1 MGAPVTL
8 ACLLLLLH
16 LTAGTSAKP
25 HYVVVSPAVLYHP
38 HTGMVSVHLSD
49 LNETVRVSVRLERED
64 GPSAI
69 TLLEREVQ
77 ERHLHE
83 NVRFQVPAPSRGQQ
97 EVAELHVSIRGDA
110 LQFSERKKVLLQALQ
125 PRTFVQTDKAIY
137 KPGQT
142 VKFRIVSLDKDF
154 VPSTRKLPLVTVQDP
169 SGNCIAQWRDVT
181 PQQGIVDLSLLL
193 SAELALGTYAIK
205 AQGTRL
211 SFSVEEYV
219 LPKFKV
225 TLELPPVVT
234 VLDETLLLRVCG
246 RDTSG
251 KPVLGRVQASLC
263 REKQSADPWYHFH
276 AELTRALCTELTGQT
291 DSNGCFSSEVEIPR
305 VVPTDSGYGMSLQ
318 AKASLVEEGTGVEL
332 NATKSCDIMSI
343 VTFEDADA
351 TYKAGIPYTGKML
364 LKTAGGSVLKNEK
377 LQLFVSYGD
386 KNKNQTFLT
395 DKSGRASFDLDT
407 SGWTRWVTLRGHYK
421 QVNNST
427 EHDRVYTSYPDAH
440 RHLTP
445 FYSKSQS
452 FLKIRSLGGVLP
464 CDQAQQLQV
473 DYVIAREALGN
484 GSRSLDFIF
493 LVVAKGA
500 IARILHKGLDLRVG
514 AGLKGSFSV
523 KLPVGADLAP
533 AAMVLG
539 YTVLPNGELA
549 ADRTRLRM
557 AKCFP
562 NKVKLAFSQ
571 DRALPG
577 SELQLRVQAAPG
589 SLCAVRAVDQSVLLM
604 KPEAELSVDTV
615 YNLLPNFPQG
625 DYPDAV
631 RDLEPCDPPHSET
644 PVPHCRALGD
654 QWRCRRGIS
663 SWTPPLPN
671 AYSLFKDAALK
682 ILTNTNTKEP
692 CEHKRF
698 ITRRAVLNS
707 AVGRGPALSSLVMT
721 PENMEASVDS
731 AAATP
736 VSNAQPVPEPS
747 TQEEPAPRAYFP
759 ETWLWDLVPVG
770 EGGSK
775 DIPVS
780 VPDTITEWKAGMFC
794 TAEVGFGLSPTATF
808 TAFKPFFVELALPY
822 SVIRGEAFALKA
834 TVFNYLRQCIK
845 VQLTLAESAQFQV
858 QAGEDGAYTSCL
870 CADEGKTFQWEVT
883 ASSLGEVNFTVSTE
897 ALRTEELCGT
907 ELAVVPAQG
916 RVDTV
921 IKPLL
926 VQPGGILE
934 EKAHS
939 SLLCQEASEEISLQL
954 PANVLAGSERA
965 HVTVHDIMATALQNI
980 DRLLGMS
987 DDNGEENMVWFAPNI
1002 YTQQYLE
1009 KTGQLSPE
1017 IRDKAQGFLRRGYQR
1032 ELLYKHNDGSY
1043 SAFGESDA
1051 RGNTWLTAFVLKS
1064 FGQARPY
1071 ISIDEK
1077 HLEDALRWLQR
1088 RQRKTGCFRSVGKL
1102 LNNALQGGVVDELS
1116 LSAYITAALLEL
1128 GQPLTDP
1135 MVTRA
1140 LQCLRESS
1148 TSDLYTQALLAYAFG
1163 LAGSTELRDT
1173 LLQRLAQHSVSAGG
1187 QLHWQRKV
1195 KALPSPYWNQAPSAE
1210 VEMTAY
1216 VLLAYLSL
1224 PNVSAADM
1232 ATATQIV
1239 RWLSKQQK
1247 PFGGFAS
1254 MQDTVVALQA
1264 LAKYAALTYSASMAV
1279 SVTVS
1284 SQAGAR
1290 QQFHVENANRLVL
1303 QRAALQDIPGQYTVR
1318 ASGKD
1323 CVFVQLTLRYNVP
1336 PPKSAATFDLRVETE
1351 PKECTESARSRF
1363 SLVLHARYSGEHPAS
1378 NMAIIE
1384 VKLPSGYTPVKSSLR
1399 QLEKQRLVKRLE
1411 VQNDQ
1416 VMLYLDQLTKEAASF
1431 TFSLEQDFPVKNLR
1445 AAPVRLYD
1453 YYETG
1458 EHTEAEYSAP
1468 CSSGVWERAIKRTS
1482 AEFVKRSNLERK
1494 GIRIVTAKGE
1504 RCGSGSTQTP
1514 SLLADAGHVVI
1525 GAVRLIVTASGAEL
1539 ASGATTG
1546 SGVEPESGAV
1556 LENGAAMVSG
1566 AATGSGAAVAIADP
1580 GIGNPQLVGPSGA
1593 TRSQIGTWTSSGTM
1607 YAQSKTTSSVSSSKV
1622 RDCGTSATNH
1632 TGAVLLQLTSW
1643 QQLGNGSSAEVGVF
1657 GAREI
1662 AGPERSAGSSAAL
1675 EPNVLADTL
1684 SRRFPTHGWSIR
1696 PDIVHSV
1703 FRTWGFPRIDLFA
1716 SRINRKCPV
1725 FCSFRSHSLG
1735 SLAEAFQITWSGQ
1748 LLNAFPPFPLVH
1760 KVLLKVRRDKADVIL
1775 VAPVWSRQ
1783 CWYPTLLDL
1792 SIQAPLHLPLD
1803 PYLISQN
1810 HGRLLHPDLQSLHLT
1825 IWRIRG

>member
-1 MGAPVTL
+1 MGALVTP

-16 LTAGTSAKP
+16 LTAGTSAEP

-38 HTGMVSVHLSD
+38 HTGTVSVHLTD
-49 LNETVRVSVRLERED
+49 LNETVRVSVRLERGD

-77 ERHLHE
+77 EPRLHE
-83 NVRFQVPAPSRGQQ
+83 NVRFQVPAPSGGQQ

-110 LQFSERKKVLLQALQ
+110 LQFSERKKVLLRALQ
-125 PRTFVQTDKAIY
+125 PGTFVQTDKAVY

-142 VKFRIVSLDKDF
+142 VKFRILSLDKDF
-154 VPSTRKLPLVTVQDP
+154 IPSTRKLPLVTVQDP
-169 SGNCIAQWRDVT
+169 SGNRIAQWRDVT
-181 PQQGIVDLSLLL
+181 PQQGIVDLSLPL
-193 SAELALGTYAIK
+193 SAEPALGTYAIE
-205 AQGTRL
+205 AQGTRH

-225 TLELPPVVT
+225 TLELPPMMM

-246 RDTSG
+246 RYTSG

-263 REKQSADPWYHFH
+263 WEKQPTNLWSPYGYYQESA
-276 AELTRALCTELTGQT
+276 TMSQCMVLTGQT
-291 DSNGCFSSEVEIPR
+291 KSNGCFSREVEMAR
-305 VVPTDSGYGMSLQ
+305 LVPTDSGYGMSLQ
-318 AKASLVEEGTGVEL
+318 AKASLVEEGTGVEI
-332 NATKSCDIMSI
+332 NATKSCKVVSKIPI
-343 VTFEDADA
+343 VTFEDDDD

-364 LKTAGGSVLKNEK
+364 LETADGSALKNEK

-395 DKSGRASFDLDT
+395 DESGRASFELDT
-407 SGWTRWVTLRGHYK
+407 SGWTGWVTLRGHYK

-427 EHDRVYTSYPDAH
+427 EHDRVYPSYPDAD
-440 RHLTP
+440 RHLQP

-500 IARILHKGLDLRVG
+500 IARILHKGLNLMEG

-523 KLPVGADLAP
+523 ELPVGADLAP
-533 AAMVLG
+533 AAKVLG
-539 YTVLPNGELA
+539 YTVLPDGEMA
-549 ADRTRLRM
+549 ADRARLHM

-604 KPEAELSVDTV
+604 KPEAELSVDMV
-615 YNLLPNFPQG
+615 YNLLPDFPRG
-625 DYPDAV
+625 VYPDAV
-631 RDLEPCDPPHSET
+631 QEPESCDEPPRVIT
-644 PVPHCRALGD
+644 PHCRALGP
-654 QWRCRRGIS
+654 RYKCRRGLS
-663 SWTPPLPN
+663 SSTPPRHD

-682 ILTNTNTKEP
+682 ILTNTNTKKP
-692 CEHKRF
+692 CEHEHF
-698 ITRRAVLNS
+698 ITRRAVRAS
-707 AVGRGPALSSLVMT
+707 AVWRGPALSSL
-721 PENMEASVDS
+721 ASVDS
-731 AAATP
+731 AAGTP
-736 VSNAQPVPEPS
+736 VNNGLPVPEAC
-747 TQEEPAPRAYFP
+747 TQEEPAPRPYFP

-775 DIPVS
+775 DVPVS

-822 SVIRGEAFALKA
+822 SVIRGETFALKA
-834 TVFNYLRQCIK
+834 TVFNYLQQCIK
-845 VQLTLAESAQFQV
+845 VRVTLAESAQFQL

-883 ASSLGEVNFTVSTE
+883 ASSLGEVNVTVSTE

-916 RVDTV
+916 RVHTV

-965 HVTVHDIMATALQNI
+965 HVTVLGDIMGTALQNI
-980 DRLLGMS
+980 DRLLATPDG
-987 DDNGEENMVWFAPNI
+987 NGEQNMVQFTPNI
-1002 YTQQYLE
+1002 YIQQYLE
-1009 KTGQLSPE
+1009 KSGQLSPE
-1017 IRDKAQGFLRRGYQR
+1017 IRDKAQGFLQSGYQR

-1043 SAFGESDA
+1043 SASGESDA
-1051 RGNTWLTAFVLKS
+1051 RGNAWLTAFVLKS
-1064 FGQARPY
+1064 FGQARAY

-1088 RQRKTGCFRSVGKL
+1088 HQRKTGCFRRVGKL

-1116 LSAYITAALLEL
+1116 LSAYITAVLLEL

-1163 LAGSTELRDT
+1163 LAGSTELRGT
-1173 LLQRLAQHSVSAGG
+1173 LLQSLAQHSVSAGG
-1187 QLHWQRKV
+1187 QLYWQRKV
-1195 KALPSPYWNQAPSAE
+1195 KALPRPYGNQAPSAE

-1232 ATATQIV
+1232 GTAAQIV
-1239 RWLSKQQK
+1239 RWLSKQQN
-1247 PFGGFAS
+1247 PYGGFTS
-1254 MQDTVVALQA
+1254 TQDTVVALQA
-1264 LAKYAALTYSASMAV
+1264 LAKYVALTYSASGAV

-1303 QRAALQDIPGQYTVR
+1303 QRAALQEIPGQYTVR
-1318 ASGKD
+1318 ASGKG

-1363 SLVLHARYSGEHPAS
+1363 SLVLHARYSGERPAS

-1384 VKLPSGYTPVKSSLR
+1384 AKLPSGYTPVKSSLR

-1411 VQNDQ
+1411 EQNNQ
-1416 VMLYLDQLTKEAASF
+1416 VTLYLDQLTKEAASF

-1458 EHTEAEYSAP
+1458 EHTEAEYSTP
-1468 CSSGVWERAIKRTS
+1468 
-1482 AEFVKRSNLERK
+1482 
-1494 GIRIVTAKGE
+1494 
-1504 RCGSGSTQTP
+1504 CGS
-1514 SLLADAGHVVI
+1514 A
-1525 GAVRLIVTASGAEL
+1525 
-1539 ASGATTG
+1539 
-1546 SGVEPESGAV
+1546 
-1556 LENGAAMVSG
+1556 
-1566 AATGSGAAVAIADP
+1566 
-1580 GIGNPQLVGPSGA
+1580 
-1593 TRSQIGTWTSSGTM
+1593 
-1607 YAQSKTTSSVSSSKV
+1607 
-1622 RDCGTSATNH
+1622 
-1632 TGAVLLQLTSW
+1632 
-1643 QQLGNGSSAEVGVF
+1643 
-1657 GAREI
+1657 
-1662 AGPERSAGSSAAL
+1662 
-1675 EPNVLADTL
+1675 PNADTL
-1684 SRRFPTHGWSIR
+1684 E
-1696 PDIVHSV
+1696 
-1703 FRTWGFPRIDLFA
+1703 
-1716 SRINRKCPV
+1716 N
-1725 FCSFRSHSLG
+1725 SH
-1735 SLAEAFQITWSGQ
+1735 
-1748 LLNAFPPFPLVH
+1748 
-1760 KVLLKVRRDKADVIL
+1760 
-1775 VAPVWSRQ
+1775 
-1783 CWYPTLLDL
+1783 
-1792 SIQAPLHLPLD
+1792 
-1803 PYLISQN
+1803 
-1810 HGRLLHPDLQSLHLT
+1810 
-1825 IWRIRG
+1825 

>member
-1 MGAPVTL
+1 MGAPVTP

-16 LTAGTSAKP
+16 LTAGTAAEP
-25 HYVVVSPAVLYHP
+25 HYVVVSPAVLYHL
-38 HTGMVSVHLSD
+38 HMGTVSVHLSD
-49 LNETVRVSVRLERED
+49 LNETVRVSVRLERGD

-69 TLLEREVQ
+69 TLLEREFREHRV
-77 ERHLHE
+77 HE
-83 NVRFQVPAPSRGQQ
+83 NVRFQVPAPSGGQQ
-97 EVAELHVSIRGDA
+97 EVAELHVSIQGDA
-110 LQFSERKKVLLQALQ
+110 LQFSERKKVLLWVLE
-125 PRTFVQTDKAIY
+125 PGTFVQTDKAIY

-169 SGNCIAQWRDVT
+169 SGNRIAQWQDVT
-181 PQQGIVDLSLLL
+181 PQQGILDLSLPL
-193 SAELALGTYAIK
+193 SAEPALGTYAIE
-205 AQGTRL
+205 AQGTRH
-211 SFSVEEYV
+211 SFSVEEYE

-246 RDTSG
+246 RYTSG

-263 REKQSADPWYHFH
+263 SKTHPSYRWSPSGFLK
-276 AELTRALCTELTGQT
+276 ELSLTLCTELTGQT
-291 DSNGCFSSEVEIPR
+291 KRNGCFSREVG
-305 VVPTDSGYGMSLQ
+305 TDPLKLSHSGYRMSLQ
-318 AKASLVEEGTGVEL
+318 AKVSLVEEGTGVEL
-332 NATKSCDIMSI
+332 NVTKSCDIMSEI
-343 VTFEDADA
+343 PMVTFEDADA
-351 TYKAGIPYTGKML
+351 TYKAGMPYTGKML
-364 LKTAGGSVLKNEK
+364 LETEDGSVLKNEK

-395 DKSGRASFDLDT
+395 DESGRASFELDT
-407 SGWTRWVTLRGHYK
+407 SGWTGWVTLRGHFK
-421 QVNNST
+421 QVDHSSLNGR
-427 EHDRVYTSYPDAH
+427 DYPSYRDADL
-440 RHLTP
+440 HLEP

-473 DYVIAREALGN
+473 DYVIAREALGK

-500 IARILHKGLDLRVG
+500 IARILHKGLDLREG
-514 AGLKGSFSV
+514 AGLNGSFSV
-523 KLPVGADLAP
+523 ELPIGTDLAP
-533 AAMVLG
+533 AAKVLG

-549 ADRTRLRM
+549 ADCARLQM
-557 AKCFP
+557 AKCLP

-571 DRALPG
+571 DWALPG
-577 SELQLRVQAAPG
+577 SELQLRVQAASG
-589 SLCAVRAVDQSVLLM
+589 SLCAVHAVDQSVLLM

-615 YNLLPNFPQG
+615 YKLLPYIPQG

-631 RDLEPCDPPHSET
+631 RERESCYHGDPGSSGA
-644 PVPHCRALGD
+644 VPFLNCRVGR
-654 QWRCRRGIS
+654 WRCRRGTS
-663 SWTPPLPN
+663 SWTPRLPN
-671 AYSLFKDAALK
+671 AYSLFKNVALK

-692 CEHKRF
+692 CEHKRY
-698 ITRRAVLNS
+698 ITRRAVLTS
-707 AVGRGPALSSLVMT
+707 AVGRGPALSSL
-721 PENMEASVDS
+721 ASVAS
-731 AAATP
+731 AAGTP
-736 VSNAQPVPEPS
+736 VSNAQPVPERC
-747 TQEEPAPRAYFP
+747 TQEEPVPHAYFT

-775 DIPVS
+775 DVPVS

-822 SVIRGEAFALKA
+822 SVIRGETFTLKA
-834 TVFNYLRQCIK
+834 TVLNYLRQCIK
-845 VQLTLAESAQFQV
+845 VRVTLAESVQFQV
-858 QAGEDGAYTSCL
+858 QAAEDGAYTSCL

-883 ASSLGEVNFTVSTE
+883 VSSLGEVNFTVSTE
-897 ALRTEELCGT
+897 ALRTEELCGN

-939 SLLCQEASEEISLQL
+939 SLLCQEDSEEISLQL
-954 PANVLAGSERA
+954 PANVLAGSEQA
-965 HVTVHDIMATALQNI
+965 HVTVHGDIMGTALQNI
-980 DRLLGMS
+980 DHLLARPYGS
-987 DDNGEENMVWFAPNI
+987 GEENMVRFAPNI
-1002 YTQQYLE
+1002 YIQQYLE
-1009 KTGQLSPE
+1009 KSGQLSPE
-1017 IRDKAQGFLRRGYQR
+1017 IKDKAQGFLRRGYQR

-1043 SAFGESDA
+1043 SASRKRDA

-1064 FGQARPY
+1064 FGQARAY

-1088 RQRKTGCFRSVGKL
+1088 HQLGTGCFRSVGKL

-1163 LAGSTELRDT
+1163 LAGSTELRDA

-1187 QLHWQRKV
+1187 QLYWQRKV
-1195 KALPSPYWNQAPSAE
+1195 KALPSPYGNQAPS

-1232 ATATQIV
+1232 GTAVQIV
-1239 RWLSKQQK
+1239 RWLSKQHY
-1247 PFGGFAS
+1247 PYGGFAYT
-1254 MQDTVVALQA
+1254 QDMVVALQA
-1264 LAKYAALTYSASMAV
+1264 LAKYAALTNSASGAV

-1303 QRAALQDIPGQYTVR
+1303 QRAALQEIPGQYTVR
-1318 ASGKD
+1318 ASGKG
-1323 CVFVQLTLRYNVP
+1323 CVFVQLTLRYNMP

-1351 PKECTESARSRF
+1351 PKECTETSRSRF
-1363 SLVLHARYSGEHPAS
+1363 SLVLHARYSGERPAT

-1384 VKLPSGYTPVKSSLR
+1384 AKLPSGYIPVKSSLR
-1399 QLEKQRLVKRLE
+1399 QLEKQPLVKWLE

-1416 VMLYLDQLTKEAASF
+1416 VTLYLDQLTKEAANF

-1468 CSSGVWERAIKRTS
+1468 CGS
-1482 AEFVKRSNLERK
+1482 APDTN
-1494 GIRIVTAKGE
+1494 
-1504 RCGSGSTQTP
+1504 
-1514 SLLADAGHVVI
+1514 
-1525 GAVRLIVTASGAEL
+1525 
-1539 ASGATTG
+1539 
-1546 SGVEPESGAV
+1546 
-1556 LENGAAMVSG
+1556 MM
-1566 AATGSGAAVAIADP
+1566 
-1580 GIGNPQLVGPSGA
+1580 GN
-1593 TRSQIGTWTSSGTM
+1593 SQ
-1607 YAQSKTTSSVSSSKV
+1607 
-1622 RDCGTSATNH
+1622 
-1632 TGAVLLQLTSW
+1632 
-1643 QQLGNGSSAEVGVF
+1643 
-1657 GAREI
+1657 
-1662 AGPERSAGSSAAL
+1662 
-1675 EPNVLADTL
+1675 
-1684 SRRFPTHGWSIR
+1684 
-1696 PDIVHSV
+1696 
-1703 FRTWGFPRIDLFA
+1703 
-1716 SRINRKCPV
+1716 
-1725 FCSFRSHSLG
+1725 
-1735 SLAEAFQITWSGQ
+1735 
-1748 LLNAFPPFPLVH
+1748 
-1760 KVLLKVRRDKADVIL
+1760 
-1775 VAPVWSRQ
+1775 
-1783 CWYPTLLDL
+1783 
-1792 SIQAPLHLPLD
+1792 
-1803 PYLISQN
+1803 
-1810 HGRLLHPDLQSLHLT
+1810 
-1825 IWRIRG
+1825 

>member
-1 MGAPVTL
+1 MGAPVTPT
-8 ACLLLLLH
+8 CLLLLLH
-16 LTAGTSAKP
+16 LTAGTSAEP
-25 HYVVVSPAVLYHP
+25 HYVVVSPAVFYHP
-38 HTGMVSVHLSD
+38 HTGTVSVHLSD
-49 LNETVRVSVRLERED
+49 LNETVRVSVRLERGD
-64 GPSAI
+64 GLSAI

-77 ERHLHE
+77 EPRLHE
-83 NVRFQVPAPSRGQQ
+83 NVRFQVPAPSGGQQ

-125 PRTFVQTDKAIY
+125 PGTFVQTDKAVY

-142 VKFRIVSLDKDF
+142 VKFRIISLDKDF
-154 VPSTRKLPLVTVQDP
+154 IPSTRKLPLVTVQDP
-169 SGNCIAQWRDVT
+169 SGNRIAQWRDVT
-181 PQQGIVDLSLLL
+181 PQQGIMDLSLPL
-193 SAELALGTYAIK
+193 SAEPALGTYAIE
-205 AQGTRL
+205 AQGTRH

-225 TLELPPVVT
+225 TLELPPMMT

-246 RDTSG
+246 RYTSG

-263 REKQSADPWYHFH
+263 WEKQPTYLWSPYGYYQESA
-276 AELTRALCTELTGQT
+276 TMSLCKELTGQT
-291 DSNGCFSSEVEIPR
+291 KSNGCFSRKVEMAR

-332 NATKSCDIMSI
+332 SGTKSCKIVSKIPI
-343 VTFEDADA
+343 VTFEDADDI
-351 TYKAGIPYTGKML
+351 YKAGIPYTGKML
-364 LKTAGGSVLKNEK
+364 LETADGSVLKNEK

-395 DKSGRASFDLDT
+395 DESGRASFELDT
-407 SGWTRWVTLRGHYK
+407 SGWTGTVTLRGHYK
-421 QVNNST
+421 QVNNSA
-427 EHDRVYTSYPDAH
+427 EHDRVYPSYPDADL
-440 RHLTP
+440 HLTP

-500 IARILHKGLDLRVG
+500 IVRILHKGLNLREG

-523 KLPVGADLAP
+523 ELPVGADLAP
-533 AAMVLG
+533 AAKVLG
-539 YTVLPNGELA
+539 YTVLPDGEMA
-549 ADRTRLRM
+549 ADRARLHV
-557 AKCFP
+557 AKCLP

-615 YNLLPNFPQG
+615 YNLLPDFHRG

-631 RDLEPCDPPHSET
+631 RDLESCDPPPHNSNWLISAGSAGA
-644 PVPHCRALGD
+644 VPFLHCRVG
-654 QWRCRRGIS
+654 RRRRRRGTS

-671 AYSLFKDAALK
+671 VYSLFKDAALK

-692 CEHKRF
+692 CEHEHF
-698 ITRRAVLNS
+698 LTSYGVLAS
-707 AVGRGPALSSLVMT
+707 AVWRGPALSS
-721 PENMEASVDS
+721 PASVDN
-731 AAATP
+731 AAGTP
-736 VSNAQPVPEPS
+736 VSNGQLAPEAC
-747 TQEEPAPRAYFP
+747 TQEEPAPRAYFT

-770 EGGSK
+770 EEGSK

-808 TAFKPFFVELALPY
+808 TAVKPFFVELALPY
-822 SVIRGEAFALKA
+822 SVIRGETFTLKA

-845 VQLTLAESAQFQV
+845 VRVTLAESVQFQV
-858 QAGEDGAYTSCL
+858 QVGEDDAYTSCL
-870 CADEGKTFQWEVT
+870 CTDKGKTFQWDVT
-883 ASSLGEVNFTVSTE
+883 VSSLGEVNVTVSTE

-907 ELAVVPAQG
+907 ELAMVPAQG

-939 SLLCQEASEEISLQL
+939 SLLCQEASEEIYLQL

-965 HVTVHDIMATALQNI
+965 HVTVLGDIMGTALQNI
-980 DRLLGMS
+980 DHLLAMPDGS
-987 DDNGEENMVWFAPNI
+987 GEENMVWFAPNI
-1002 YTQQYLE
+1002 YIQQYLE
-1009 KTGQLSPE
+1009 KSGQLSPE
-1017 IRDKAQGFLRRGYQR
+1017 IRDKAQGFLQSGYQH

-1043 SAFGESDA
+1043 SASRKRDA

-1071 ISIDEK
+1071 ISIDKK

-1116 LSAYITAALLEL
+1116 LSAYITVVLLEL

-1163 LAGSTELRDT
+1163 LAGSTELRGT
-1173 LLQRLAQHSVSAGG
+1173 LLQRLAQHSGSTGG
-1187 QLHWQRKV
+1187 QLYWQRKV
-1195 KALPSPYWNQAPSAE
+1195 KALPSPYRNQALSAE

-1232 ATATQIV
+1232 TAAQIV
-1239 RWLSKQQK
+1239 RWLSKQQE

-1254 MQDTVVALQA
+1254 TQDTVVALQA

-1303 QRAALQDIPGQYTVR
+1303 QRAALQEIPGQYTVR
-1318 ASGKD
+1318 ASGKG

-1363 SLVLHARYSGEHPAS
+1363 SLVLHARYSGERPAS

-1384 VKLPSGYTPVKSSLR
+1384 AKLPSGYTPVKSSLR
-1399 QLEKQRLVKRLE
+1399 QLEKQRLVKWLK

-1416 VMLYLDQLTKEAASF
+1416 VTLYLDQLTKEAASF

-1458 EHTEAEYSAP
+1458 EHTAAEYSAP
-1468 CSSGVWERAIKRTS
+1468 CGS
-1482 AEFVKRSNLERK
+1482 A
-1494 GIRIVTAKGE
+1494 
-1504 RCGSGSTQTP
+1504 P
-1514 SLLADAGHVVI
+1514 D
-1525 GAVRLIVTASGAEL
+1525 
-1539 ASGATTG
+1539 
-1546 SGVEPESGAV
+1546 
-1556 LENGAAMVSG
+1556 
-1566 AATGSGAAVAIADP
+1566 
-1580 GIGNPQLVGPSGA
+1580 
-1593 TRSQIGTWTSSGTM
+1593 
-1607 YAQSKTTSSVSSSKV
+1607 
-1622 RDCGTSATNH
+1622 
-1632 TGAVLLQLTSW
+1632 
-1643 QQLGNGSSAEVGVF
+1643 
-1657 GAREI
+1657 
-1662 AGPERSAGSSAAL
+1662 
-1675 EPNVLADTL
+1675 ADTMEN
-1684 SRRFPTHGWSIR
+1684 SR
-1696 PDIVHSV
+1696 
-1703 FRTWGFPRIDLFA
+1703 
-1716 SRINRKCPV
+1716 
-1725 FCSFRSHSLG
+1725 
-1735 SLAEAFQITWSGQ
+1735 
-1748 LLNAFPPFPLVH
+1748 
-1760 KVLLKVRRDKADVIL
+1760 
-1775 VAPVWSRQ
+1775 
-1783 CWYPTLLDL
+1783 
-1792 SIQAPLHLPLD
+1792 
-1803 PYLISQN
+1803 
-1810 HGRLLHPDLQSLHLT
+1810 
-1825 IWRIRG
+1825 

>member
-1 MGAPVTL
+1 MGAPVTP

-16 LTAGTSAKP
+16 LTAGTSAEP

-38 HTGMVSVHLSD
+38 HTGTVSVHLSD
-49 LNETVRVSVRLERED
+49 LNETVRVSVRLERGD
-64 GPSAI
+64 GLSAI

-77 ERHLHE
+77 EPRLHE
-83 NVRFQVPAPSRGQQ
+83 NVRFQVPAPSKGQQ
-97 EVAELHVSIRGDA
+97 EVAELHVSIRGDG

-125 PRTFVQTDKAIY
+125 PGTFVQTDKAVY

-169 SGNCIAQWRDVT
+169 SGNRIAQWRDVT
-181 PQQGIVDLSLLL
+181 PQQGIVDLSLPL
-193 SAELALGTYAIK
+193 SAEPAMGTYAIEV
-205 AQGTRL
+205 QGTRHL
-211 SFSVEEYV
+211 FSVEEYV
-219 LPKFKV
+219 LPKFEV

-246 RDTSG
+246 RYTYG
-251 KPVLGRVQASLC
+251 KPVQGRVQASLC
-263 REKQSADPWYHFH
+263 QEEQPAYHWYHLH
-276 AELTRALCTELTGQT
+276 GALTGALCTELTGQT
-291 DSNGCFSSEVEIPR
+291 ESNGCFSTEVGMAPFNL
-305 VVPTDSGYGMSLQ
+305 THSGYKRSLQ

-332 NATKSCDIMSI
+332 NATKGCKIVSEIAT
-343 VTFEDADA
+343 VTFEDADE

-364 LKTAGGSVLKNEK
+364 LKAADGSALKNEK

-386 KNKNQTFLT
+386 VRQDQTFLT
-395 DKSGRASFDLDT
+395 DESGRASFELDT
-407 SGWTRWVTLRGHYK
+407 SGWTERVTLRGHFK
-421 QVNNST
+421 QV
-427 EHDRVYTSYPDAH
+427 DRSSVYGRVSPSYPDAH
-440 RHLTP
+440 RNLEP

-473 DYVIAREALGN
+473 DYIIAREALGN

-500 IARILHKGLDLRVG
+500 IARILHKGLDLMEG
-514 AGLKGSFSV
+514 TGLKGSFSV
-523 KLPVGADLAP
+523 ELPVGADLAP
-533 AAMVLG
+533 AAKVLG
-539 YTVLPNGELA
+539 YTVLPDGEMA
-549 ADRTRLRM
+549 ADRARLHM
-557 AKCFP
+557 AKCLP

-615 YNLLPNFPQG
+615 YNLLPHFPQG
-625 DYPDAV
+625 DYPTAA
-631 RDLEPCDPPHSET
+631 REHESGGCPYFSEYSEYMSPWWRPH
-644 PVPHCRALGD
+644 
-654 QWRCRRGIS
+654 RRPQS
-663 SWTPPLPN
+663 VQFSN
-671 AYSLFKDAALK
+671 SDSYRLFKDAALK
-682 ILTNTNTKEP
+682 ILTNANTKKP
-692 CEHKRF
+692 FICPDIPIFRF
-698 ITRRAVLNS
+698 SSQPSLKLGPPGSPMDSFYRPEVATQNVQ
-707 AVGRGPALSSLVMT
+707 VGHSGLGNAL
-721 PENMEASVDS
+721 PE
-731 AAATP
+731 
-736 VSNAQPVPEPS
+736 PEPS
-747 TQEEPAPRAYFP
+747 TEAEPAPRAYFP

-775 DIPVS
+775 DVPVS

-897 ALRTEELCGT
+897 ALRTEELCGN

-954 PANVLAGSERA
+954 PANILAGSERA
-965 HVTVHDIMATALQNI
+965 HVTVLGDIMGTALQNI
-980 DRLLGMS
+980 DRLLAMPYGC
-987 DDNGEENMVWFAPNI
+987 GEQNMVRFAPNI
-1002 YTQQYLE
+1002 YIQQYLE
-1009 KTGQLSPE
+1009 KSGQLSPE
-1017 IRDKAQGFLRRGYQR
+1017 IRDKAKGFLQSGYQR

-1051 RGNTWLTAFVLKS
+1051 TGNTWLTAFVLKS

-1088 RQRKTGCFRSVGKL
+1088 HQLESGCFRSVGKL

-1163 LAGSTELRDT
+1163 LAGSTELRGT
-1173 LLQRLAQHSVSAGG
+1173 LLQSLAQHSVSAGG

-1195 KALPSPYWNQAPSAE
+1195 KALPSPYGNQAPSAE

-1239 RWLSKQQK
+1239 RWLSKQQN
-1247 PFGGFAS
+1247 PYGGFAS
-1254 MQDTVVALQA
+1254 TQDTVVALQA
-1264 LAKYAALTYSASMAV
+1264 LAKYAALTYSTSGAV

-1303 QRAALQDIPGQYTVR
+1303 QRAALQEIPGQYTVQ
-1318 ASGKD
+1318 ASGKG

-1363 SLVLHARYSGEHPAS
+1363 SLVLHARYSGERPAT

-1384 VKLPSGYTPVKSSLR
+1384 VKLPSGYIPVKSSLR

-1416 VMLYLDQLTKEAASF
+1416 VTLYLDELTKEASSF

-1468 CSSGVWERAIKRTS
+1468 CGS
-1482 AEFVKRSNLERK
+1482 A
-1494 GIRIVTAKGE
+1494 
-1504 RCGSGSTQTP
+1504 P
-1514 SLLADAGHVVI
+1514 DADMM
-1525 GAVRLIVTASGAEL
+1525 
-1539 ASGATTG
+1539 
-1546 SGVEPESGAV
+1546 
-1556 LENGAAMVSG
+1556 EN
-1566 AATGSGAAVAIADP
+1566 
-1580 GIGNPQLVGPSGA
+1580 
-1593 TRSQIGTWTSSGTM
+1593 
-1607 YAQSKTTSSVSSSKV
+1607 
-1622 RDCGTSATNH
+1622 
-1632 TGAVLLQLTSW
+1632 
-1643 QQLGNGSSAEVGVF
+1643 
-1657 GAREI
+1657 
-1662 AGPERSAGSSAAL
+1662 
-1675 EPNVLADTL
+1675 
-1684 SRRFPTHGWSIR
+1684 SR
-1696 PDIVHSV
+1696 
-1703 FRTWGFPRIDLFA
+1703 
-1716 SRINRKCPV
+1716 
-1725 FCSFRSHSLG
+1725 
-1735 SLAEAFQITWSGQ
+1735 
-1748 LLNAFPPFPLVH
+1748 
-1760 KVLLKVRRDKADVIL
+1760 
-1775 VAPVWSRQ
+1775 
-1783 CWYPTLLDL
+1783 
-1792 SIQAPLHLPLD
+1792 
-1803 PYLISQN
+1803 
-1810 HGRLLHPDLQSLHLT
+1810 
-1825 IWRIRG
+1825 

>member
-1 MGAPVTL
+1 MGAPVT
-8 ACLLLLLH
+8 CLLLLLH
-16 LTAGTSAKP
+16 LTAGTSAEP
-25 HYVVVSPAVLYHP
+25 HYVVVSAAELYHP
-38 HTGMVSVHLSD
+38 HTGTVSVHLGD
-49 LNETVRVSVRLERED
+49 LNETVRVSVRLERGD

-69 TLLEREVQ
+69 TLLEREVR
-77 ERHLHE
+77 EPRLHE
-83 NVRFQVPAPSRGQQ
+83 NVRFQVPAPSGGQQ

-110 LQFSERKKVLLQALQ
+110 LQFSERKKVLLRALK
-125 PRTFVQTDKAIY
+125 PGTFVQTDKAVY

-169 SGNCIAQWRDVT
+169 NGNHIAQWRDVT
-181 PQQGIVDLSLLL
+181 PQQGIVDLSLPL
-193 SAELALGTYAIK
+193 SAEPALGTYAIK
-205 AQGTRL
+205 APGTRH

-219 LPKFKV
+219 LPKFEV

-246 RDTSG
+246 RYTYG

-263 REKQSADPWYHFH
+263 REEQPAYLWFSSYVSLIP
-276 AELTRALCTELTGQT
+276 CTELTGQT
-291 DSNGCFSSEVEIPR
+291 DSNGCFSREV
-305 VVPTDSGYGMSLQ
+305 VVAPVNLTHSGYKLSLQ
-318 AKASLVEEGTGVEL
+318 AKASLMEEGTGVEL
-332 NATKSCDIMSI
+332 NVTKSCDIVSEI
-343 VTFEDADA
+343 ATVTFEDADE

-364 LKTAGGSVLKNEK
+364 LKAADGSALKNEK
-377 LQLFVSYGD
+377 LQLFVSSGD
-386 KNKNQTFLT
+386 ENKNQTFLT
-395 DKSGRASFDLDT
+395 DESGRASFELDT
-407 SGWTRWVTLRGHYK
+407 SGWTGTVTLRGHFK
-421 QVNNST
+421 PVARSS
-427 EHDRVYTSYPDAH
+427 VYGRLSPHYPDAH
-440 RHLTP
+440 RHLEP

-452 FLKIRSLGGVLP
+452 FLKIRGLGGRLP

-473 DYVIAREALGN
+473 DYVIARETLGN
-484 GSRSLDFIF
+484 GSRSLEFIF

-500 IARILHKGLDLRVG
+500 ITRILHKGLDLREG

-523 KLPVGADLAP
+523 ELPVGADLAP
-533 AAMVLG
+533 AAKVLG
-539 YTVLPNGELA
+539 YTVLPDGEMA
-549 ADRTRLRM
+549 ADRARLQL
-557 AKCFP
+557 AKCLP

-615 YNLLPNFPQG
+615 YNLLPDFPRG

-631 RDLEPCDPPHSET
+631 QEPESCGPTSL
-644 PVPHCRALGD
+644 VPHCHGLGPR
-654 QWRCRRGIS
+654 WRCRRGIS
-663 SWTPPLPN
+663 SWTPLQPD

-682 ILTNTNTKEP
+682 ILTNTNAKQP
-692 CEHKRF
+692 CEH
-698 ITRRAVLNS
+698 
-707 AVGRGPALSSLVMT
+707 GLSMDLHYDAEI
-721 PENMEASVDS
+721 PYAMEVIPWAASVDS
-731 AAATP
+731 EAGTP
-736 VSNAQPVPEPS
+736 AINGLLPPESS
-747 TQEEPAPRAYFP
+747 TQEEAAPRVYFP

-775 DIPVS
+775 DVPVS

-794 TAEVGFGLSPTATF
+794 TAELGFGLSPTATF

-845 VQLTLAESAQFQV
+845 VRVTLAESAQFQV

-897 ALRTEELCGT
+897 ALHTEELCGN

-954 PANVLAGSERA
+954 PANVLAGSVRA
-965 HVTVHDIMATALQNI
+965 HVTVLGDIMGTALQNI
-980 DRLLGMS
+980 DRLLAMPYGC
-987 DDNGEENMVWFAPNI
+987 GEQNMVRFAPNI
-1002 YTQQYLE
+1002 YIQQYLE
-1009 KTGQLSPE
+1009 KSGQLSPE
-1017 IRDKAQGFLRRGYQR
+1017 IRDKAKGFLQSGYQR

-1102 LNNALQGGVVDELS
+1102 LNNALQGGVVDKLS

-1135 MVTRA
+1135 TVTRA

-1163 LAGSTELRDT
+1163 LAGSTELRDA

-1195 KALPSPYWNQAPSAE
+1195 KALPSPYGNQAPSAE

-1232 ATATQIV
+1232 ATAVQIV
-1239 RWLSKQQK
+1239 RWLSKQQN
-1247 PFGGFAS
+1247 PYGGFS
-1254 MQDTVVALQA
+1254 STQDTVVALQA
-1264 LAKYAALTYSASMAV
+1264 LAKYAALTYSASGAV

-1290 QQFHVENANRLVL
+1290 QQFHVDNANRLVL
-1303 QRAALQDIPGQYTVR
+1303 QQAALQEIPGQYTVQ
-1318 ASGKD
+1318 ASGEG

-1351 PKECTESARSRF
+1351 PKECTENATSRF
-1363 SLVLHARYSGEHPAS
+1363 SLVLHARYSGERPAT

-1384 VKLPSGYTPVKSSLR
+1384 AKLPSGYIPVQSSLR
-1399 QLEKQRLVKRLE
+1399 QLEKQLLVKRLE

-1416 VMLYLDQLTKEAASF
+1416 VTLYLDQLTKEAASF

-1468 CSSGVWERAIKRTS
+1468 CGS
-1482 AEFVKRSNLERK
+1482 A
-1494 GIRIVTAKGE
+1494 
-1504 RCGSGSTQTP
+1504 P
-1514 SLLADAGHVVI
+1514 D
-1525 GAVRLIVTASGAEL
+1525 
-1539 ASGATTG
+1539 
-1546 SGVEPESGAV
+1546 
-1556 LENGAAMVSG
+1556 
-1566 AATGSGAAVAIADP
+1566 
-1580 GIGNPQLVGPSGA
+1580 
-1593 TRSQIGTWTSSGTM
+1593 
-1607 YAQSKTTSSVSSSKV
+1607 
-1622 RDCGTSATNH
+1622 
-1632 TGAVLLQLTSW
+1632 
-1643 QQLGNGSSAEVGVF
+1643 
-1657 GAREI
+1657 
-1662 AGPERSAGSSAAL
+1662 
-1675 EPNVLADTL
+1675 ADTMEN
-1684 SRRFPTHGWSIR
+1684 SR
-1696 PDIVHSV
+1696 
-1703 FRTWGFPRIDLFA
+1703 
-1716 SRINRKCPV
+1716 
-1725 FCSFRSHSLG
+1725 
-1735 SLAEAFQITWSGQ
+1735 
-1748 LLNAFPPFPLVH
+1748 
-1760 KVLLKVRRDKADVIL
+1760 
-1775 VAPVWSRQ
+1775 
-1783 CWYPTLLDL
+1783 
-1792 SIQAPLHLPLD
+1792 
-1803 PYLISQN
+1803 
-1810 HGRLLHPDLQSLHLT
+1810 
-1825 IWRIRG
+1825 

>member
-1 MGAPVTL
+1 MGAPVTP

-16 LTAGTSAKP
+16 LTAGTSAEP

-38 HTGMVSVHLSD
+38 HTGTVSVHLSD
-49 LNETVRVSVRLERED
+49 LNETVRVSVRLERGD

-77 ERHLHE
+77 ESRLHE
-83 NVRFQVPAPSRGQQ
+83 NVRFQVPAPSEGQQ
-97 EVAELHVSIRGDA
+97 EVAKLHVSIRGDA
-110 LQFSERKKVLLQALQ
+110 LQFSERKKVLVQALQ
-125 PRTFVQTDKAIY
+125 PGTFVQTDKAVY

-142 VKFRIVSLDKDF
+142 VKFRILSLDKDF
-154 VPSTRKLPLVTVQDP
+154 IPSTRKLPLVTVQDP
-169 SGNCIAQWRDVT
+169 SGNRIAQWRDVT
-181 PQQGIVDLSLLL
+181 PQQGIMDLSLPL
-193 SAELALGTYAIK
+193 SAEPALGTYAIE
-205 AQGTRL
+205 AQGTRH
-211 SFSVEEYV
+211 SFSVEEYGAQRNPV

-225 TLELPPVVT
+225 TLELPPMMT

-246 RDTSG
+246 RYTSG

-263 REKQSADPWYHFH
+263 WEKQPTYLWSPYGFY
-276 AELTRALCTELTGQT
+276 EEPTTMSLCMVLTGQT
-291 DSNGCFSSEVEIPR
+291 KRNGCFSREVEMAR

-318 AKASLVEEGTGVEL
+318 AKVSLVEEGTGVEL
-332 NATKSCDIMSI
+332 NATKSCKIVSKIPI
-343 VTFEDADA
+343 VTFEDDDD

-364 LKTAGGSVLKNEK
+364 LETADGSALKNEK

-395 DKSGRASFDLDT
+395 DESGRASFQLDT
-407 SGWTRWVTLRGHYK
+407 SGWTGTVNLRGHFK
-421 QVNNST
+421 QVNNSA
-427 EHDRVYTSYPDAH
+427 EYDRVYPSYPDAD

-473 DYVIAREALGN
+473 DYVIAKEALGN
-484 GSRSLDFIF
+484 RSRSLDFIF
-493 LVVAKGA
+493 LVVAKGT
-500 IARILHKGLDLRVG
+500 IARILHKGLDLREG
-514 AGLKGSFSV
+514 AGLTGSFSV
-523 KLPVGADLAP
+523 ELPVGADLAP
-533 AAMVLG
+533 AATVLG
-539 YTVLPNGELA
+539 YTVLPDGEMA
-549 ADRTRLRM
+549 ADSARLQM

-604 KPEAELSVDTV
+604 KPEAELSVDMV
-615 YNLLPNFPQG
+615 YKLLPNFPRG
-625 DYPDAV
+625 DYPEAV
-631 RDLEPCDPPHSET
+631 REPESCYEPPRVITH
-644 PVPHCRALGD
+644 HCRALGPRY
-654 QWRCRRGIS
+654 RCRRGLR
-663 SWTPPLPN
+663 SWTPPQTDT
-671 AYSLFKDAALK
+671 YSLFKDAALK
-682 ILTNTNTKEP
+682 ILTNTNTKKP
-692 CEHKRF
+692 CEHGDLLIRH
-698 ITRRAVLNS
+698 AVL
-707 AVGRGPALSSLVMT
+707 ALPVWRGPALSSL
-721 PENMEASVDS
+721 ASVAS
-731 AAATP
+731 AAGSP
-736 VSNAQPVPEPS
+736 VSNARPVPEAC
-747 TQEEPAPRAYFP
+747 TQEAPAPRAYFT

-775 DIPVS
+775 DVPVS

-808 TAFKPFFVELALPY
+808 TAFKPFFVELVLPY

-834 TVFNYLRQCIK
+834 TVFNYLRHCIK
-845 VQLTLAESAQFQV
+845 VRVTLAESAQFQV
-858 QAGEDGAYTSCL
+858 QAGEDGTYTSCL

-883 ASSLGEVNFTVSTE
+883 ASSLGEVNVTVSTE

-907 ELAVVPAQG
+907 EVAVVPAQG
-916 RVDTV
+916 RVHTV
-921 IKPLL
+921 IKTLL

-934 EKAHS
+934 EKVHS

-965 HVTVHDIMATALQNI
+965 HVTVLGDIMGTALQNTEH
-980 DRLLGMS
+980 LLAMPYG
-987 DDNGEENMVWFAPNI
+987 NGEENMVRFAHNI
-1002 YTQQYLE
+1002 YIQQYLE
-1009 KTGQLSPE
+1009 KSGQLSPE
-1017 IRDKAQGFLRRGYQR
+1017 IRDKAKGFLQSGYQD

-1043 SAFGESDA
+1043 SASRKSNA
-1051 RGNTWLTAFVLKS
+1051 TGNTWLTAFVLKS

-1135 MVTRA
+1135 MLTRA

-1173 LLQRLAQHSVSAGG
+1173 LLQRLAQHSFSDGE

-1195 KALPSPYWNQAPSAE
+1195 KALPSPYGNQAPSAE

-1232 ATATQIV
+1232 TTAAQIV
-1239 RWLSKQQK
+1239 RWLSKQQNLYV
-1247 PFGGFAS
+1247 GFIS
-1254 MQDTVVALQA
+1254 TQDTVVALQA
-1264 LAKYAALTYSASMAV
+1264 LAKYAALTYSTSGAV

-1318 ASGKD
+1318 ASGKG

-1336 PPKSAATFDLRVETE
+1336 PPKSTVTFDLRVETE

-1363 SLVLHARYSGEHPAS
+1363 SLVLHARYSGERPAS

-1384 VKLPSGYTPVKSSLR
+1384 AKLPSGYTPVKRSLR
-1399 QLEKQRLVKRLE
+1399 QLEKQPLVKRLE

-1416 VMLYLDQLTKEAASF
+1416 VTLYLDQLTKEAASF

-1453 YYETG
+1453 YYKTG

-1468 CSSGVWERAIKRTS
+1468 CGS
-1482 AEFVKRSNLERK
+1482 A
-1494 GIRIVTAKGE
+1494 
-1504 RCGSGSTQTP
+1504 P
-1514 SLLADAGHVVI
+1514 D
-1525 GAVRLIVTASGAEL
+1525 
-1539 ASGATTG
+1539 
-1546 SGVEPESGAV
+1546 
-1556 LENGAAMVSG
+1556 
-1566 AATGSGAAVAIADP
+1566 
-1580 GIGNPQLVGPSGA
+1580 
-1593 TRSQIGTWTSSGTM
+1593 
-1607 YAQSKTTSSVSSSKV
+1607 
-1622 RDCGTSATNH
+1622 
-1632 TGAVLLQLTSW
+1632 
-1643 QQLGNGSSAEVGVF
+1643 
-1657 GAREI
+1657 
-1662 AGPERSAGSSAAL
+1662 
-1675 EPNVLADTL
+1675 ADT
-1684 SRRFPTHGWSIR
+1684 IE
-1696 PDIVHSV
+1696 
-1703 FRTWGFPRIDLFA
+1703 
-1716 SRINRKCPV
+1716 N
-1725 FCSFRSHSLG
+1725 SH
-1735 SLAEAFQITWSGQ
+1735 
-1748 LLNAFPPFPLVH
+1748 
-1760 KVLLKVRRDKADVIL
+1760 
-1775 VAPVWSRQ
+1775 
-1783 CWYPTLLDL
+1783 
-1792 SIQAPLHLPLD
+1792 
-1803 PYLISQN
+1803 
-1810 HGRLLHPDLQSLHLT
+1810 
-1825 IWRIRG
+1825 

>member
-1 MGAPVTL
+1 MGGPVTL

-16 LTAGTSAKP
+16 LTAGTSAEP

-38 HTGMVSVHLSD
+38 HTGTVSVHLSD
-49 LNETVRVSVRLERED
+49 LNETVRVSVRLERGD

-77 ERHLHE
+77 KPHLHE
-83 NVRFQVPAPSRGQQ
+83 NVRFQVPAPSGGQQ

-110 LQFSERKKVLLQALQ
+110 LQFSERKKVLLRVLE
-125 PRTFVQTDKAIY
+125 PGTFVQTDKAIY

-154 VPSTRKLPLVTVQDP
+154 IPSTRKLPLVTVQDP
-169 SGNCIAQWRDVT
+169 SGNRIAQWRDVT
-181 PQQGIVDLSLLL
+181 PQQGIVDLSLPL
-193 SAELALGTYAIK
+193 SAEPALGTYAIE
-205 AQGTRL
+205 AQGTRH

-219 LPKFKV
+219 LPKFEV

-246 RDTSG
+246 RYTYG
-251 KPVLGRVQASLC
+251 KPVQGRVQASLC
-263 REKQSADPWYHFH
+263 W
-276 AELTRALCTELTGQT
+276 AEQPSYFRFSSYVSLIRCTELTGQT
-291 DSNGCFSSEVEIPR
+291 DSNGCFSREVVITPINL
-305 VVPTDSGYGMSLQ
+305 THSHYKLSLQ
-318 AKASLVEEGTGVEL
+318 AKASLMEEGTGVEL
-332 NATKSCDIMSI
+332 HMTKSCDIMSEI
-343 VTFEDADA
+343 ATVTFEDADA

-364 LKTAGGSVLKNEK
+364 LKAADGSALKNEK

-386 KNKNQTFLT
+386 KNKKQTFHT
-395 DKSGRASFDLDT
+395 DESGRASFELDT
-407 SGWTRWVTLRGHYK
+407 SGWTGTVTLRGRFK
-421 QVNNST
+421 QVARSSVYG
-427 EHDRVYTSYPDAH
+427 RVSPSYPDAH
-440 RHLTP
+440 RNLEP

-500 IARILHKGLDLRVG
+500 IARILHKGLDLREG

-523 KLPVGADLAP
+523 ELPVGSELAP
-533 AAMVLG
+533 TATVLG
-539 YTVLPNGELA
+539 YTVLPDGEMA
-549 ADRTRLRM
+549 ADRARLHV
-557 AKCFP
+557 AKCLL

-604 KPEAELSVDTV
+604 KPEAELSVNTV
-615 YNLLPNFPQG
+615 YNLLPNFPRG

-631 RDLEPCDPPHSET
+631 REPESCDDPPQA
-644 PVPHCRALGD
+644 PVPHCRGLGG
-654 QWRCRRGIS
+654 QWRCRRRIS
-663 SWTPPLPN
+663 SRTPPQPDT
-671 AYSLFKDAALK
+671 YSLFKDAALK
-682 ILTNTNTKEP
+682 ILTNTNTKQP
-692 CEHKRF
+692 CEHEFSMEEYYDMAR
-698 ITRRAVLNS
+698 IISMEDMIPGAEMMVIAAGSRVS
-707 AVGRGPALSSLVMT
+707 DGRLA
-721 PENMEASVDS
+721 
-731 AAATP
+731 
-736 VSNAQPVPEPS
+736 PEPS
-747 TQEEPAPRAYFP
+747 AQAEPAPRAYFP

-775 DIPVS
+775 DIPVL

-845 VQLTLAESAQFQV
+845 VQLTLAESVQFQV
-858 QAGEDGAYTSCL
+858 QAGDDGAYTSCL

-897 ALRTEELCGT
+897 ALHTEELCGN

-954 PANVLAGSERA
+954 PANILAGSERA
-965 HVTVHDIMATALQNI
+965 HVTVLGDIMGTALQNI
-980 DRLLGMS
+980 DCLLAMPYGC
-987 DDNGEENMVWFAPNI
+987 GEQNMVRFAPNI
-1002 YTQQYLE
+1002 YIQQYLE
-1009 KTGQLSPE
+1009 KSGQLNPE
-1017 IRDKAQGFLRRGYQR
+1017 IRDKAKGFLQSGYQR

-1051 RGNTWLTAFVLKS
+1051 TGNTWLTAFVLKS

-1077 HLEDALRWLQR
+1077 HLEDALRWLQLH
-1088 RQRKTGCFRSVGKL
+1088 QLESGCFRSVGKL

-1148 TSDLYTQALLAYAFG
+1148 TSDLYAQALLAYAFG

-1187 QLHWQRKV
+1187 QLYWQRKV
-1195 KALPSPYWNQAPSAE
+1195 KALPSPYGNQAPSAE

-1224 PNVSAADM
+1224 PNVSAANM
-1232 ATATQIV
+1232 ATAAQIV
-1239 RWLSKQQK
+1239 RWLSKQQN
-1247 PFGGFAS
+1247 PYGGFAS
-1254 MQDTVVALQA
+1254 TQDTVVALQA
-1264 LAKYAALTYSASMAV
+1264 LAKYAALTYSTSGAV

-1284 SQAGAR
+1284 SQGC
-1290 QQFHVENANRLVL
+1290 
-1303 QRAALQDIPGQYTVR
+1303 PG
-1318 ASGKD
+1318 ASGVHSPEQAEGIRDACRAEK
-1323 CVFVQLTLRYNVP
+1323 T
-1336 PPKSAATFDLRVETE
+1336 
-1351 PKECTESARSRF
+1351 
-1363 SLVLHARYSGEHPAS
+1363 YSGERPAT

-1384 VKLPSGYTPVKSSLR
+1384 VKLPSGYIPVKRSLR

-1416 VMLYLDQLTKEAASF
+1416 VTLYLDQLTKEAASF

-1468 CSSGVWERAIKRTS
+1468 CGS
-1482 AEFVKRSNLERK
+1482 A
-1494 GIRIVTAKGE
+1494 
-1504 RCGSGSTQTP
+1504 P
-1514 SLLADAGHVVI
+1514 D
-1525 GAVRLIVTASGAEL
+1525 
-1539 ASGATTG
+1539 
-1546 SGVEPESGAV
+1546 
-1556 LENGAAMVSG
+1556 
-1566 AATGSGAAVAIADP
+1566 
-1580 GIGNPQLVGPSGA
+1580 
-1593 TRSQIGTWTSSGTM
+1593 
-1607 YAQSKTTSSVSSSKV
+1607 
-1622 RDCGTSATNH
+1622 
-1632 TGAVLLQLTSW
+1632 
-1643 QQLGNGSSAEVGVF
+1643 
-1657 GAREI
+1657 
-1662 AGPERSAGSSAAL
+1662 
-1675 EPNVLADTL
+1675 ADTMEN
-1684 SRRFPTHGWSIR
+1684 SR
-1696 PDIVHSV
+1696 
-1703 FRTWGFPRIDLFA
+1703 
-1716 SRINRKCPV
+1716 
-1725 FCSFRSHSLG
+1725 
-1735 SLAEAFQITWSGQ
+1735 
-1748 LLNAFPPFPLVH
+1748 
-1760 KVLLKVRRDKADVIL
+1760 
-1775 VAPVWSRQ
+1775 
-1783 CWYPTLLDL
+1783 
-1792 SIQAPLHLPLD
+1792 
-1803 PYLISQN
+1803 
-1810 HGRLLHPDLQSLHLT
+1810 
-1825 IWRIRG
+1825 

>member
-1 MGAPVTL
+1 
-8 ACLLLLLH
+8 
-16 LTAGTSAKP
+16 
-25 HYVVVSPAVLYHP
+25 
-38 HTGMVSVHLSD
+38 
-49 LNETVRVSVRLERED
+49 
-64 GPSAI
+64 
-69 TLLEREVQ
+69 
-77 ERHLHE
+77 
-83 NVRFQVPAPSRGQQ
+83 
-97 EVAELHVSIRGDA
+97 
-110 LQFSERKKVLLQALQ
+110 
-125 PRTFVQTDKAIY
+125 
-137 KPGQT
+137 
-142 VKFRIVSLDKDF
+142 
-154 VPSTRKLPLVTVQDP
+154 
-169 SGNCIAQWRDVT
+169 
-181 PQQGIVDLSLLL
+181 
-193 SAELALGTYAIK
+193 
-205 AQGTRL
+205 
-211 SFSVEEYV
+211 
-219 LPKFKV
+219 
-225 TLELPPVVT
+225 
-234 VLDETLLLRVCG
+234 
-246 RDTSG
+246 
-251 KPVLGRVQASLC
+251 
-263 REKQSADPWYHFH
+263 
-276 AELTRALCTELTGQT
+276 
-291 DSNGCFSSEVEIPR
+291 
-305 VVPTDSGYGMSLQ
+305 
-318 AKASLVEEGTGVEL
+318 
-332 NATKSCDIMSI
+332 
-343 VTFEDADA
+343 
-351 TYKAGIPYTGKML
+351 ML
-364 LKTAGGSVLKNEK
+364 LKAADGSALKNEK

-395 DKSGRASFDLDT
+395 DESGRASFELDT
-407 SGWTRWVTLRGHYK
+407 SGWTGWVTLRGRFK
-421 QVNNST
+421 QVDHSSVYG
-427 EHDRVYTSYPDAH
+427 RVSPSYRDAYSD
-440 RHLTP
+440 LKP

-500 IARILHKGLDLRVG
+500 IARILHKGLDLREG
-514 AGLKGSFSV
+514 AGLTGSFSV
-523 KLPVGADLAP
+523 ELPVGADLAP

-539 YTVLPNGELA
+539 YTVLPDGEMA
-549 ADRTRLRM
+549 ADRARLHM

-571 DRALPG
+571 DQALPG

-604 KPEAELSVDTV
+604 KPEAELSIHTV
-615 YNLLPNFPQG
+615 YNLLPDFPQG
-625 DYPDAV
+625 GYPDAV
-631 RDLEPCDPPHSET
+631 QEPESCDDPTRPQT
-644 PVPHCRALGD
+644 PVHHCRALGD
-654 QWRCRRGIS
+654 QWRCRRWTI
-663 SWTPPLPN
+663 SWTPPRHD

-682 ILTNTNTKEP
+682 ILTNTNTKKP
-692 CEHKRF
+692 CEPERF
-698 ITRRAVLNS
+698 ITRRAVLTS
-707 AVGRGPALSSLVMT
+707 AVGRGPALSSLVMA
-721 PENMEASVDS
+721 PKNVEAGVDI
-731 AAATP
+731 AAGTP
-736 VSNAQPVPEPS
+736 VSNARPVPEPS

-794 TAEVGFGLSPTATF
+794 TAEVGFGLSPMATF

-822 SVIRGEAFALKA
+822 SVIQGEAFALKA

-845 VQLTLAESAQFQV
+845 VRVTLAESVQFQV

-870 CADEGKTFQWEVT
+870 CADEEKTFQWEVT
-883 ASSLGEVNFTVSTE
+883 ASSLGEVNVTVSTE

-907 ELAVVPAQG
+907 EVAVMLAQG

-965 HVTVHDIMATALQNI
+965 YVTVHDIMATALQNI
-980 DRLLGMS
+980 DRLLDMS
-987 DDNGEENMVWFAPNI
+987 DDDGEENMVWFAPNI

-1043 SAFGESDA
+1043 SAFRKSNA
-1051 RGNTWLTAFVLKS
+1051 TGNTWLTAFVLKS
-1064 FGQARPY
+1064 FGQARSY

-1088 RQRKTGCFRSVGKL
+1088 HQRKTGCFRSVGKL
-1102 LNNALQGGVVDELS
+1102 LNKALQGGVVDELS
-1116 LSAYITAALLEL
+1116 LSAYITVVLLEL

-1140 LQCLRESS
+1140 LQCLRKSS

-1163 LAGSTELRDT
+1163 LAGSTELRGA

-1224 PNVSAADM
+1224 PNVSAADV
-1232 ATATQIV
+1232 ATAAQIV

-1264 LAKYAALTYSASMAV
+1264 LAKYAALTYSASRAV

-1303 QRAALQDIPGQYTVR
+1303 QRAALQEIPGQYTVR

-1336 PPKSAATFDLRVETE
+1336 PPKSVVTFDLRVETE

-1363 SLVLHARYSGEHPAS
+1363 SLVLHARYSGERPAS

-1384 VKLPSGYTPVKSSLR
+1384 AKLPSGYTPVKSSLR
-1399 QLEKQRLVKRLE
+1399 QLEKQPLVKRLE

-1416 VMLYLDQLTKEAASF
+1416 VTLYLDQLTKEAASF
-1431 TFSLEQDFPVKNLR
+1431 TFSLEQDFPMKNLR

-1453 YYETG
+1453 YYETD

-1468 CSSGVWERAIKRTS
+1468 CSSGLPQEENLTNQSEIRGGVTHPEVSRMTPLRTPPK
-1482 AEFVKRSNLERK
+1482 AL
-1494 GIRIVTAKGE
+1494 
-1504 RCGSGSTQTP
+1504 C
-1514 SLLADAGHVVI
+1514 
-1525 GAVRLIVTASGAEL
+1525 
-1539 ASGATTG
+1539 
-1546 SGVEPESGAV
+1546 
-1556 LENGAAMVSG
+1556 
-1566 AATGSGAAVAIADP
+1566 
-1580 GIGNPQLVGPSGA
+1580 
-1593 TRSQIGTWTSSGTM
+1593 
-1607 YAQSKTTSSVSSSKV
+1607 QSK
-1622 RDCGTSATNH
+1622 
-1632 TGAVLLQLTSW
+1632 
-1643 QQLGNGSSAEVGVF
+1643 
-1657 GAREI
+1657 
-1662 AGPERSAGSSAAL
+1662 
-1675 EPNVLADTL
+1675 
-1684 SRRFPTHGWSIR
+1684 
-1696 PDIVHSV
+1696 
-1703 FRTWGFPRIDLFA
+1703 
-1716 SRINRKCPV
+1716 
-1725 FCSFRSHSLG
+1725 CST
-1735 SLAEAFQITWSGQ
+1735 IT
-1748 LLNAFPPFPLVH
+1748 P
-1760 KVLLKVRRDKADVIL
+1760 
-1775 VAPVWSRQ
+1775 
-1783 CWYPTLLDL
+1783 
-1792 SIQAPLHLPLD
+1792 
-1803 PYLISQN
+1803 
-1810 HGRLLHPDLQSLHLT
+1810 
-1825 IWRIRG
+1825 

>member
-1 MGAPVTL
+1 MGAPVTP

-16 LTAGTSAKP
+16 LTAGTSAEP
-25 HYVVVSPAVLYHP
+25 RYVVVSPAVLYHP
-38 HTGMVSVHLSD
+38 HTGTVSVHLSD
-49 LNETVRVSVRLERED
+49 LNETVRASVRLERGD
-64 GPSAI
+64 GPSTI

-77 ERHLHE
+77 KPCLHE
-83 NVRFQVPAPSRGQQ
+83 NMRFQVPAPSGGQQ

-110 LQFSERKKVLLQALQ
+110 LQFSERKEVLLRVLE
-125 PRTFVQTDKAIY
+125 PGTFVQTDKAVY

-169 SGNCIAQWRDVT
+169 SGNRIAQWRDVT
-181 PQQGIVDLSLLL
+181 PQQGIVDLSLPL
-193 SAELALGTYAIK
+193 SAEPALGTYAIE
-205 AQGTRL
+205 AQGTRH

-219 LPKFKV
+219 LPKFEV
-225 TLELPPVVT
+225 TLELPRVVT

-246 RDTSG
+246 RYTYG
-251 KPVLGRVQASLC
+251 KPVQGRVQASLC
-263 REKQSADPWYHFH
+263 W
-276 AELTRALCTELTGQT
+276 AEQPPYFRFSSYVSLIRCTELTGQT
-291 DSNGCFSSEVEIPR
+291 ERNGCFSREVVIAP
-305 VVPTDSGYGMSLQ
+305 VNLTNSHYKLSLQ
-318 AKASLVEEGTGVEL
+318 AKASLMEEGTGVEL
-332 NATKSCDIMSI
+332 NVTKSCDIMSEI
-343 VTFEDADA
+343 ATVTFEDADA

-364 LKTAGGSVLKNEK
+364 LKAAGGSALKNEK
-377 LQLFVSYGD
+377 VKLFVSYGD
-386 KNKNQTFLT
+386 KNKKQTFRT
-395 DKSGRASFDLDT
+395 DESGRASFELDT
-407 SGWTRWVTLRGHYK
+407 SDWTGTVSLRGRFK
-421 QVNNST
+421 QVARSSVYG
-427 EHDRVYTSYPDAH
+427 RVSPSYPDAH
-440 RHLTP
+440 RNLEP

-473 DYVIAREALGN
+473 DYVIAREVLGN

-500 IARILHKGLDLRVG
+500 IARILHKGLDLREG

-523 KLPVGADLAP
+523 ELPVGSELAP
-533 AAMVLG
+533 TATVLG
-539 YTVLPNGELA
+539 YTVLPDGEMA
-549 ADRTRLRM
+549 ADRAQLRM
-557 AKCFP
+557 AKCLL

-577 SELQLRVQAAPG
+577 SELQLWVQAAPG
-589 SLCAVRAVDQSVLLM
+589 SLCAVRAVDESVLLM

-615 YNLLPNFPQG
+615 YNLLPNFPRG

-631 RDLEPCDPPHSET
+631 REPESCDDPPQA
-644 PVPHCRALGD
+644 PVPHCRGLGG
-654 QWRCRRGIS
+654 QWRCRRGTS
-663 SWTPPLPN
+663 SQTPPRHDT
-671 AYSLFKDAALK
+671 YSLFKDAALK
-682 ILTNTNTKEP
+682 ILTNTNTKQP
-692 CEHKRF
+692 CEHEF
-698 ITRRAVLNS
+698 SMEEYYDMAPLI
-707 AVGRGPALSSLVMT
+707 PMEDMI
-721 PENMEASVDS
+721 PEGEMVVI
-731 AAATP
+731 AAGSP
-736 VSNAQPVPEPS
+736 VSDGRLVPEPS
-747 TQEEPAPRAYFP
+747 AQAEPVPRAYFP

-775 DIPVS
+775 DVPVS

-858 QAGEDGAYTSCL
+858 QAGEDSAYTSCL

-897 ALRTEELCGT
+897 ALRTEELCGN

-954 PANVLAGSERA
+954 PANILAGSERA
-965 HVTVHDIMATALQNI
+965 HVTVLGDIMGTALQNI
-980 DRLLGMS
+980 DRLLAMPYGC
-987 DDNGEENMVWFAPNI
+987 GEQNMVRFAPNI
-1002 YTQQYLE
+1002 YIQQYLE
-1009 KTGQLSPE
+1009 KSGQLNPE
-1017 IRDKAQGFLRRGYQR
+1017 IRDKAKGFLQSGYQR

-1051 RGNTWLTAFVLKS
+1051 TGNTWLTAFVLKS

-1077 HLEDALRWLQR
+1077 HLEDALRWLQLH
-1088 RQRKTGCFRSVGKL
+1088 QLESGCFRSVGKL

-1140 LQCLRESS
+1140 FQCLQESS

-1163 LAGSTELRDT
+1163 LAGSTERRDT

-1195 KALPSPYWNQAPSAE
+1195 KALPSPYGNQAPSAE

-1232 ATATQIV
+1232 ATAAQIV
-1239 RWLSKQQK
+1239 RWLSKQQN
-1247 PFGGFAS
+1247 PYGGFAS
-1254 MQDTVVALQA
+1254 TQDTVVALQA
-1264 LAKYAALTYSASMAV
+1264 LAKYAALTYSASGAV

-1290 QQFHVENANRLVL
+1290 QQFHMENANRLVL
-1303 QRAALQDIPGQYTVR
+1303 QRAVLQEIPGQYTLR
-1318 ASGKD
+1318 ASGKG

-1363 SLVLHARYSGEHPAS
+1363 SLVLHARYSGERPAT

-1384 VKLPSGYTPVKSSLR
+1384 AKLPSGYTPVKSSLR
-1399 QLEKQRLVKRLE
+1399 QLEKQPLVKRLE

-1416 VMLYLDQLTKEAASF
+1416 VTLYLDQLTKEAASF

-1458 EHTEAEYSAP
+1458 EHTEAEYNAPCGSAP
-1468 CSSGVWERAIKRTS
+1468 
-1482 AEFVKRSNLERK
+1482 
-1494 GIRIVTAKGE
+1494 
-1504 RCGSGSTQTP
+1504 
-1514 SLLADAGHVVI
+1514 DAN
-1525 GAVRLIVTASGAEL
+1525 TM
-1539 ASGATTG
+1539 
-1546 SGVEPESGAV
+1546 
-1556 LENGAAMVSG
+1556 EN
-1566 AATGSGAAVAIADP
+1566 
-1580 GIGNPQLVGPSGA
+1580 
-1593 TRSQIGTWTSSGTM
+1593 
-1607 YAQSKTTSSVSSSKV
+1607 
-1622 RDCGTSATNH
+1622 
-1632 TGAVLLQLTSW
+1632 
-1643 QQLGNGSSAEVGVF
+1643 
-1657 GAREI
+1657 
-1662 AGPERSAGSSAAL
+1662 
-1675 EPNVLADTL
+1675 
-1684 SRRFPTHGWSIR
+1684 SR
-1696 PDIVHSV
+1696 
-1703 FRTWGFPRIDLFA
+1703 
-1716 SRINRKCPV
+1716 
-1725 FCSFRSHSLG
+1725 
-1735 SLAEAFQITWSGQ
+1735 
-1748 LLNAFPPFPLVH
+1748 
-1760 KVLLKVRRDKADVIL
+1760 
-1775 VAPVWSRQ
+1775 
-1783 CWYPTLLDL
+1783 
-1792 SIQAPLHLPLD
+1792 
-1803 PYLISQN
+1803 
-1810 HGRLLHPDLQSLHLT
+1810 
-1825 IWRIRG
+1825 